1 MPLQYPPKG
10 RWRSLPFGTKCPSL
24 AFALDNQDMPHNSV
38 QQSVILTTK
47 LDALTLVFCQILVEF
62 QKQIV
67 FDSIMVCDSALY
79 SK

>member
-1 MPLQYPPKG
+1 
-10 RWRSLPFGTKCPSL
+10 
-24 AFALDNQDMPHNSV
+24 MPHNSV